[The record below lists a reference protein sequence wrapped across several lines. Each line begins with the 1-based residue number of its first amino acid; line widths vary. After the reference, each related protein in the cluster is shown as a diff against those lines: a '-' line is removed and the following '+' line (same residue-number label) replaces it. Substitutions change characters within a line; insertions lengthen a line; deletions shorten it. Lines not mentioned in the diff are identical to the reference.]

1 MGKHRHSSERKKPFL
16 VRNKDGI
23 SVGSRKSHTVA
34 SSSRKPPHDTEK
46 TIQTH
51 RSLTYRPSQSAET
64 LPSGPWRDI
73 TLPVSPRPVARYVQ
87 ALTSVPLSYETG
99 PKYNP
104 TGPPRES
111 TASLNYPSRTLP
123 EDDEE
128 NMVIVTFE
136 PESDSEAGRPRSK
149 HQRSLTRKPYIKEP
163 SHWEEEARRRSFEDE
178 DEFEYNQRPPKS
190 ATFSGRTK
198 SHSPP
203 TFSRSNRTQTY
214 PDSRSGGTR
223 PKYEILTL
231 PVHTSV
237 DANGNKSKL
246 CIHIPHYGDV
256 VYTEYTTG
264 SFLVAVG
271 SLKETW
277 LELDPYQKSA
287 TLLFQHDSQY
297 EDQEETHNQ
306 FQPDRVV
313 GLSGENFWEYYSA
326 CLAEVDSD
334 D

>member
-136 PESDSEAGRPRSK
+136 PD
-149 HQRSLTRKPYIKEP
+149 HLTGKKKP
-163 SHWEEEARRRSFEDE
+163 EEEALRMKMNLNTINDPLKV
-178 DEFEYNQRPPKS
+178 PPSQEEPNHTAHQPFPAQIELK
-190 ATFSGRTK
+190 
-198 SHSPP
+198 
-203 TFSRSNRTQTY
+203 
-214 PDSRSGGTR
+214 
-223 PKYEILTL
+223 LTL
-231 PVHTSV
+231 TPV
-237 DANGNKSKL
+237 
-246 CIHIPHYGDV
+246 
-256 VYTEYTTG
+256 
-264 SFLVAVG
+264 
-271 SLKETW
+271 
-277 LELDPYQKSA
+277 LEVLDPSMKFSLYRSTPPLMPMA
-287 TLLFQHDSQY
+287 IRY